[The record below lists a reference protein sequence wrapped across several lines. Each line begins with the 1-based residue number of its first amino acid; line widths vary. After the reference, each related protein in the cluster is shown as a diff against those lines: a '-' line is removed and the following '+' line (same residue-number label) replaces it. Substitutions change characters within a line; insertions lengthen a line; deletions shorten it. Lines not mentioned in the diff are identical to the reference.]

1 MLYLPIDEAVE
12 TVGRE
17 ELAKLEFIHDDVL
30 AQHPADQPRR
40 RADADRAVLLTNANQ
55 TKTTIF
61 FRTADGHTKRVR
73 AMVLTAHAQYLTLK
87 GDIHLPLRAIVGIE
101 P

>member
-17 ELAKLEFIHDDVL
+17 QLAKLEFVHDDVL

-40 RADADRAVLLTNANQ
+40 HADANRAVLLTSTNH

-87 GDIHLPLRAIVGIE
+87 GGINLPLRAILGFE
-101 P
+101 F

>member
-12 TVGRE
+12 TIDRE
-17 ELAKLEFIHDDVL
+17 QLASLDFVHDDVL
-30 AQHPADQPRR
+30 AHDTDQQKRR

-73 AMVLTAHAQYLTLK
+73 AMVLTAHAQYLSLK
-87 GDIHLPLRAIVGIE
+87 GGINLPLRAVVGFE
-101 P
+101 S

>member
-1 MLYLPIDEAVE
+1 MLYLPIDESVE
-12 TVGRE
+12 TIDRE
-17 ELAKLEFIHDDVL
+17 QLTNLEFIHDDVL
-30 AQHPADQPRR
+30 AHDQTQQLRR

-61 FRTADGHTKRVR
+61 FRTSDGHTKRVR

-87 GDIHLPLRAIVGIE
+87 GGINLPLRAVLGFE
-101 P
+101 